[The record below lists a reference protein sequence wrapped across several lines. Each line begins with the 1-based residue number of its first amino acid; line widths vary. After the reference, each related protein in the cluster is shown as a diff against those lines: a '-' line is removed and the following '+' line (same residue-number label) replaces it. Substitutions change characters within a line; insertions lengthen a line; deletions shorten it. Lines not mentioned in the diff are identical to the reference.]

1 MFVQNYSMRFHIV
14 EPSTRGLKCCEASK
28 NEPIWRVI
36 FLNHQPAV
44 DPTKVGLR
52 LRMKSGTIS
61 VENMLDT
68 NYGTFPIMNTYYIQL
83 FNVSYPETSKK

>member
-1 MFVQNYSMRFHIV
+1 MYMFVQDYSMRFHIV

-61 VENMLDT
+61 VRKHVGHKLWYLS
-68 NYGTFPIMNTYYIQL
+68 NYEHILYSIIQR
-83 FNVSYPETSKK
+83 FIP